1 MQSERIFSFGMA
13 EYFAS
18 KYKLSVLQI
27 DGVGSELESVENFC
41 VRNQE
46 ISSASSTK
54 KINQIDSFL
63 NKLTVS

>member
-1 MQSERIFSFGMA
+1 MT

-18 KYKLSVLQI
+18 KFKLSVLEI
-27 DGVGSELESVENFC
+27 DGIGSELESEGNYC
-41 VRNQE
+41 SGSER
-46 ISSASSTK
+46 IGDTSSTK